1 MEFADELPEETEEE
15 MGKDLVEN
23 PLPLKRLSIDL
34 TLNICLI
41 TQVCYVGFLH
51 SIYQEVLILCTSS
64 I

>member
-51 SIYQEVLILCTSS
+51 SRYEQDLILCTSS